1 MYADGESRRGGGGV
15 KPFYWLMLTN
25 ELRLYMSYCYNSWTI
40 FSLNIIRFNGI
51 LYYSKRVAKSFIG
64 WSQPMKWDVFV
75 RDDVTTQSRSRRF
88 GGQGS
93 SLSS

>member
-1 MYADGESRRGGGGV
+1 M
-15 KPFYWLMLTN
+15 
-25 ELRLYMSYCYNSWTI
+25 I
-40 FSLNIIRFNGI
+40 
-51 LYYSKRVAKSFIG
+51 
-64 WSQPMKWDVFV
+64 WDVVV